1 MLPVHRR
8 LMAHLER
15 QGDLDRV
22 LEFLPDDEELDE
34 RAASEHGLTS
44 PELSVLLAYAKI
56 TNTAQLLESDLAETS
71 WFVQVL
77 RDYFPWQLVERYGN
91 QLNDHPLRREI
102 ITTFVVNDMI
112 NRGGITF
119 SFRTQEATGA
129 SPDQIARAY
138 TVVREVFGLSRFWAA
153 VESAGMPVAAATAL
167 HLEGRRL
174 LDRAVRWLLQSRQAQ
189 LDVVA
194 EISRFQPGVADL
206 APRIPELVQ
215 GFERERLR
223 ARAADHEK
231 LGTPAR
237 LALTAAALVD
247 VFSLLDII
255 EITEAADRPAEHVAS
270 LYFTLSERFDIDRL
284 LTLITALPQRDR
296 WQSMARSALRSD
308 LYAAL
313 ADITSDV
320 LASTNAHGRP
330 SELADRW
337 EAQNSEGLA
346 QVHTTLGAIEA
357 TGTWDLAELSVALR
371 AIRTLVRS

>member
-15 QGDLDRV
+15 QGDLDRA
-22 LEFLPDDEELDE
+22 LEFLPDDEELDQ
-34 RAASEHGLTS
+34 RAASGHGLTS

-56 TNTAQLLESDLAETS
+56 TNTTQLLQSDLAEAS
-71 WFVQVL
+71 WFERVL
-77 RDYFPWQLVERYGN
+77 RAYFPSQLVERYGN

-102 ITTFVVNDMI
+102 ITTSVVNDMI
-112 NRGGITF
+112 NRAGMTF
-119 SFRTQEATGA
+119 GFRTQEATGA

-153 VESAGMPVAAATAL
+153 VESAGVPVAAATAL

-189 LDVVA
+189 LDLDA
-194 EISRFQPGVADL
+194 EISRFQPQVADL
-206 APRIPELVQ
+206 APRIPDLVQ

-223 ARAADHEK
+223 TRAADHQQ
-231 LGTPAR
+231 LGTPAP
-237 LALTAAALVD
+237 LALAAAALVD
-247 VFSLLDII
+247 VFSLLDIV
-255 EITEAADRPAEHVAS
+255 EIAEAADRPAAQVAS

-284 LTLITALPQRDR
+284 LTLITALPERDR

-313 ADITSDV
+313 AHITSDV
-320 LASTNAHGRP
+320 LATTNARGSP

-346 QVHTTLGAIEA
+346 QVRTTLAAIEA